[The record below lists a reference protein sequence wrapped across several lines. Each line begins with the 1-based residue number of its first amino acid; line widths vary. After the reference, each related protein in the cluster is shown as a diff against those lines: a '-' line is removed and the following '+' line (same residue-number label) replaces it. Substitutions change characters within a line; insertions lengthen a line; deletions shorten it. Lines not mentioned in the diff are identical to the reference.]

1 MRRHQALIVVASVV
15 ALVCYVV
22 VASLASYEVASTAGT
37 GYLVV
42 LATVVVLDSIAHRHQ
57 GPRS

>member
-42 LATVVVLDSIAHRHQ
+42 LVTVVVLDSIAHRHQ